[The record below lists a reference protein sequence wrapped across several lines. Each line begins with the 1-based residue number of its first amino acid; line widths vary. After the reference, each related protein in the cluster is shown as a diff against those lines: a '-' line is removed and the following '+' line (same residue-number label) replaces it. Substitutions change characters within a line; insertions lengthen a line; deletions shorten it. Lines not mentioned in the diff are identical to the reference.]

1 MRLPGHPLQQRRL
14 ADPRIPLQHEHPAQA
29 VPGCRQHSLQRGG
42 LRGPVQQV
50 RNRSALR
57 PSGQPAGPRRPGHP
71 PKATQEHHRP
81 PPLRQPASGP
91 GMQQRA
97 GQEQPAMG
105 RRGSS
110 SVADLT
116 MCGPDGAARLAREQS
131 AGFASVHPAERSV
144 GMTINW
150 LEDTDERIGMG
161 EPGRPH
167 TNPVFAGQKLVVV
180 GGSSGM
186 GRQTAEDVVAAG
198 GSAVIIGDDPGKV
211 DDTVQTLAKDG
222 EAAGIT
228 ADLADRAQVERVR
241 QQLAAEHA
249 DASLLVNAAG
259 LFIPKTFLDYDG
271 ASYDSYLELDRAIF
285 FLTQTVARCMIA
297 AGRGGSIVNV
307 GSMWA
312 HKAIG
317 ATPSSAYSVAKA
329 GLHALTR
336 NLALELG
343 PHQIRVNA
351 VAPAVVATP
360 IYERF
365 VPADKLEETLHS
377 FDGLHPL
384 GRVGTARDLANTI
397 TFLLSPATSW
407 VTGAIWD
414 VDGGVMAGRN

>member
-1 MRLPGHPLQQRRL
+1 
-14 ADPRIPLQHEHPAQA
+14 
-29 VPGCRQHSLQRGG
+29 
-42 LRGPVQQV
+42 
-50 RNRSALR
+50 
-57 PSGQPAGPRRPGHP
+57 
-71 PKATQEHHRP
+71 
-81 PPLRQPASGP
+81 
-91 GMQQRA
+91 
-97 GQEQPAMG
+97 
-105 RRGSS
+105 
-110 SVADLT
+110 
-116 MCGPDGAARLAREQS
+116 
-131 AGFASVHPAERSV
+131 
-144 GMTINW
+144 MTINW
-150 LEDTDERIGMG
+150 LEDTHGQMGMG
-161 EPGRPH
+161 EPARPH
-167 TNPVFAGQKLVVV
+167 ANPVFAGQKLVVV

-198 GSAVIIGDDPGKV
+198 GSAVVIGDDPGNV
-211 DDTVQTLAKDG
+211 DDTVEALTKEG

-312 HKAIG
+312 HQAIG
-317 ATPSSAYSVAKA
+317 ATPSSGYSVGKA

-336 NLALELG
+336 NLALELA

-360 IYERF
+360 IYGRF

-377 FDGLHPL
+377 FDGFHPL